1 MEEQDIIPNTSRDII
16 KDLSNNINDN
26 IVVDNIP
33 IYNIPKIRR
42 KIKTLKFNLGR
53 NNKNKKIGI
62 YIKNRETIKN
72 IKRDYNKLK
81 DVDITQVKKYL
92 RQHNLINTGSTSPN
106 DVLREIYEKAIL
118 SGDVKNK
125 NTHNLITNFMN
136 DE

>member
-53 NNKNKKIGI
+53 NNKNKKIRI

>member
-1 MEEQDIIPNTSRDII
+1 MEQQDIIPNTSRDII

-125 NTHNLITNFMN
+125 NTHNLITNFIN
-136 DE
+136 NE